1 LDSNGITLE
10 VSGATDVEAAGVE
23 RTKRRH
29 PGDTKLGEVTNPGSD
44 EGATDN
50 SNARLVTRVPQNAD
64 QADAALTVRE
74 HSAEAGG
81 GAKGIIDL
89 DSVNLVDA
97 FDPALSDDRD
107 FTATP
112 THDTMTVSSS
122 KKGPSGRQKRSQ
134 KARVIKPI
142 DVSPHVPANVPT
154 FFDEVQ
160 SLDDEIRLLR
170 DRLVHRLQL
179 QNAQLRMMLERF
191 ER

>member
-1 LDSNGITLE
+1 MASPWKFLARLTSRRREWNEPKGGI
-10 VSGATDVEAAGVE
+10 
-23 RTKRRH
+23 
-29 PGDTKLGEVTNPGSD
+29 PGDTKLEEVTNPGSD
-44 EGATDN
+44 ERATDN
-50 SNARLVTRVPQNAD
+50 SNARLVAWVPQNAD
-64 QADAALTVRE
+64 LADAALTVRE

-122 KKGPSGRQKRSQ
+122 KKGPSGREKRSQ
-134 KARVIKPI
+134 KPRVIKPI

-170 DRLVHRLQL
+170 YRLVHRLQL